1 MKFWLTSFATV
12 MLLAGLAHA
21 PSAQDKPAEPKLTPA
36 DARTTVVDFEF
47 DGLIFVQTRV
57 NGQGPFKFLFDSG
70 ATQSVVNERLAE
82 LLELEQHEMPGGVQG
97 VGTAEASLVVLDSV
111 DVGGFTK
118 GKSIAASMNLDHMSG
133 TLGYHLMGIIGQNV
147 IKTMQKIE
155 IDFAASKLSM
165 TRYPEG
171 EVPGDWQEEMIIRML
186 EGGGVGIPGLPG
198 LPGGGDKRQGEKPE
212 KPREKPKQK
221 EPREEEF
228 SAGPFSNWLLQ
239 AGQDDEKK
247 TEAAPT
253 RRSPLEGMNLSYTTG
268 ELDIP
273 LMGKRELIPYWYLDV
288 KINGKATRFMFDT
301 GASML
306 LVLGTKAAETM
317 AIPKSFTYPV
327 KGIGTGQAASGLV
340 EDFTLGRFTERDIAC
355 TIMDLPRVTDQIKDQ
370 VKGLGPIGDLL
381 LPLIDQFAGGVDFDG
396 IVGLPL
402 ATRFKKMIVNTKDR
416 TIDFVPYGKDEVNA
430 IEPYSTEDFV
440 KDAVVRTWRGKAGK
454 FGLVGDSVPLEEWKS
469 QGLGH
474 GGLMVESVED
484 DGPAAKAGIR
494 KGDIITHLVGV
505 AGDVPDDLEDADVEG
520 KDVRVRDLP
529 ALLMWACTE
538 TPGREVTIRVR
549 RGEELLE
556 LVVKLGDYGW
566 KGTYPERFRE

>member
-1 MKFWLTSFATV
+1 
-12 MLLAGLAHA
+12 
-21 PSAQDKPAEPKLTPA
+21 
-36 DARTTVVDFEF
+36 
-47 DGLIFVQTRV
+47 
-57 NGQGPFKFLFDSG
+57 
-70 ATQSVVNERLAE
+70 
-82 LLELEQHEMPGGVQG
+82 
-97 VGTAEASLVVLDSV
+97 
-111 DVGGFTK
+111 
-118 GKSIAASMNLDHMSG
+118 MSG

-155 IDFAASKLSM
+155 IDFSTSKLSM
-165 TRYPEG
+165 TRYPAG
-171 EVPGDWQEEMIIRML
+171 EVPSDWQEELIIRML
-186 EGGGVGIPGLPG
+186 EGGGIGIPGLPG
-198 LPGGGDKRQGEKPE
+198 LPGLPGGDDKPE
-212 KPREKPKQK
+212 GNKPREKPKKK

-239 AGQDDEKK
+239 AGQEDEKK
-247 TEAAPT
+247 TEAAPA
-253 RRSPLEGMNLSYTTG
+253 RRSPLEGMNLTYTTG
-268 ELDIP
+268 EVNIP

-288 KINGKATRFMFDT
+288 KINGKASRFMFDT

-306 LVLGTKAAETM
+306 LVFGTKAADTM
-317 AIPKSFTYPV
+317 AVPKSFTYPV

-340 EDFTLGRFTERDIAC
+340 EDFALGRLTERDIAC

-370 VKGLGPIGDLL
+370 FKGLGPIGDLL
-381 LPLIDQFAGGVDFDG
+381 LPLIDQFAGGVDFEG

-440 KDAVVRTWRGKAGK
+440 KDAIVRTWRGKSGK

-469 QGLGH
+469 HGLDH

-484 DGPAAKAGIR
+484 GGPAAKAGIR

-538 TPGREVTIRVR
+538 TPGREVTIRLR
-549 RGEELLE
+549 RGEESLVLL
-556 LVVKLGDYGW
+556 VKRGD
-566 KGTYPERFRE
+566 